1 MENQQL
7 AIFKIDK
14 LSSKSLDDT
23 LLFCGYGKNKDEIMN
38 YFNQVQKEIDVS
50 MNTDLEGEYI
60 VLPALHFKLSRT
72 IEKSQN
78 QNTNEY
84 RNQKGHREAPK
95 SSQEI

>member
-23 LLFCGYGKNKDEIMN
+23 LLFCGYANNKDEIMN

-50 MNTDLEGEYI
+50 MNTELEGEYI

-72 IEKSQN
+72 IQKSQN

-84 RNQKGHREAPK
+84 RNQKGHRETFK
-95 SSQEI
+95 GSQKV

>member
-14 LSSKSLDDT
+14 LSSKSIDDT
-23 LLFCGYGKNKDEIMN
+23 LLFCGYANNKSELMN
-38 YFNQVQKEIDVS
+38 YFNEVQQEIDVAF
-50 MNTDLEGEYI
+50 NQELEGEYI
-60 VLPALHFKLSRT
+60 VLPALHFKLSRKQVNQ
-72 IEKSQN
+72 ESQN

-95 SSQEI
+95 GS

>member
-23 LLFCGYGKNKDEIMN
+23 LLFCGYANNKDEIMN
-38 YFNQVQKEIDVS
+38 YFNEVQKQIDVS

-72 IEKSQN
+72 IQKSTN
-78 QNTNEY
+78 QKTNEY
-84 RNQKGHREAPK
+84 RNQKGYREASK
-95 SSQEI
+95 GS